1 MIPLQRPSASLKRA
15 RLIAACVVV
24 VSVACGLVQLGDLA
38 LDLAHA
44 LRPLARFFGREI
56 LGLRLGDAKALMLN
70 EQLLAI
76 VRRLSVFLAGHDG
89 SLDVAVDFRSGRR
102 GWEDNLRMR
111 ASSPSVSFWW
121 RVFR

>member
-24 VSVACGLVQLGDLA
+24 VSVACGLFQLGELA

-44 LRPLARFFGREI
+44 LRLLARFFGREI

-76 VRRLSVFLAGHDG
+76 VRGLSVLLACHDG
-89 SLDVAVDFRSGRR
+89 SLNVAVDCRSVAREGGRTTSACGIFAER
-102 GWEDNLRMR
+102 IVL
-111 ASSPSVSFWW
+111 
-121 RVFR
+121 

>member
-1 MIPLQRPSASLKRA
+1 LKGLSFLTAWGLTRFRGRSATTDDSAATTERELKRA
-15 RLIAACVVV
+15 RLFAACVVV

-44 LRPLARFFGREI
+44 LRALARFFGREI

-76 VRRLSVFLAGHDG
+76 VRGQ
-89 SLDVAVDFRSGRR
+89 
-102 GWEDNLRMR
+102 R
-111 ASSPSVSFWW
+111 ASCLS
-121 RVFR
+121 

>member
-24 VSVACGLVQLGDLA
+24 VFVARGLVQLGDLA
-38 LDLAHA
+38 LDLPHA

-76 VRRLSVFLAGHDG
+76 VRRLSVFLADHDG
-89 SLDVAVDFRSGRR
+89 SLDVTVDFRSGRR
-102 GWEDNLRMR
+102 GWED
-111 ASSPSVSFWW
+111 
-121 RVFR
+121 